1 MEEDKKSEILK
12 EFDPL
17 NHLDPPTIAETD
29 KDVVSKKDDNTQLTV
44 KANAGIS
51 AQDMGDDEPF
61 YDFQLFAKQLQSPGA
76 DPLVKYTKSVS
87 TKFYG
92 AKAFMDSH

>member
-51 AQDMGDDEPF
+51 AAG
-61 YDFQLFAKQLQSPGA
+61 
-76 DPLVKYTKSVS
+76 
-87 TKFYG
+87 YG
-92 AKAFMDSH
+92 R